1 MSFIIEENKLY
12 CDLDGVLVDFEK
24 GVKERMGKLPEDL
37 NQKYM
42 WMTLRKT
49 PNFYANLPWMP
60 EGKALWDAIKEFN
73 PIILTGC
80 PIGGWSEADKRIWCA
95 RELGA
100 NIKVITCNTKDKPKF
115 CSEGDILIDDR
126 DVIKDAWIAKKG
138 KYLHYA
144 EGNLEHYIKEIER
157 YL

>member
-49 PNFYANLPWMP
+49 PNFYVNLPWMP

-115 CSEGDILIDDR
+115 CSEGDILIYDR